1 MNKIAI
7 LLAVYN
13 GEKYLKDQLDS
24 IVNQS
29 FTNWKLFIRDD
40 GSTDKSVTIINEY
53 ISQYPSKIQL
63 INDGLNNLGS
73 CNNFFKL
80 LEYAEN
86 SEFYMF
92 ADQDD
97 VWNKNKIEVSLNAI
111 LKIEI
116 SEKFKTP
123 ILLHTDLEIVDTD
136 LNQIS
141 PSLWKYQ
148 QMEVNNSGNY
158 NKLLIQN
165 IVTGC
170 TVIFN
175 HKLKEKMRILPKNVF
190 IHDWWIALVASVFG
204 RIDFIEDK
212 TLKYRQHHNNVEGA
226 KKSGNFHFIKR
237 LLKLNEVETGLKKSV
252 FQAKVFLEMYKEKM
266 TSEQI
271 ECFTD
276 FSNLFTYNYFK
287 RRLIL
292 IKYGIL
298 KSNIKRNI
306 GLFLAA

>member
-13 GEKYLKDQLDS
+13 GEKYLENQLDS

-29 FTNWKLFIRDD
+29 FTNWKLYIRDD
-40 GSTDKSVTIINEY
+40 GSSDKSVQLIKEY
-53 ISQYPSKIQL
+53 ISRYPSKIQL
-63 INDGLNNLGS
+63 ITDNQQNLGS
-73 CNNFFKL
+73 CNNFFRL
-80 LEYAEN
+80 LQSVEN

-97 VWNKNKIEVSLNAI
+97 VWNKNKIEVSLNSI

-116 SEKFKTP
+116 SEKFKKP
-123 ILLHTDLEIVDTD
+123 ILLHTDLEVVDTN

-141 PSLWKYQ
+141 SSFWKYQ
-148 QMEVNNSGNY
+148 QMDVKNTNSYNN
-158 NKLLIQN
+158 LLIQN

-175 HKLKEKMRILPKNVF
+175 HKLKEKMRFLPDNVF
-190 IHDWWIALVASVFG
+190 VHDWWIALVASVFG

-212 TLKYRQHHNNVEGA
+212 TLKYRQHINNVEGA
-226 KKSGNFHFIKR
+226 KKSGNIHFVKR
-237 LLKLNEVETGLKKSV
+237 LLKLNEVENGLKKSV
-252 FQAKVFLEMYKEKM
+252 FQAKVFLEMYKDKM

-276 FSNLFTYNYFK
+276 FSNLFTFNYLK
-287 RRLIL
+287 RRQIL
-292 IKYGIL
+292 LKYRIL
-298 KSNIKRNI
+298 KSNFKRNI

>member
-13 GEKYLKDQLDS
+13 GEKYLKNQLDS

-29 FTNWKLFIRDD
+29 FTNWKLYIRDD
-40 GSTDKSVTIINEY
+40 GSSDKSVQLIKEY
-53 ISQYPSKIQL
+53 ISRYPSKIQL
-63 INDGLNNLGS
+63 ITDNQQNLGS
-73 CNNFFKL
+73 CNNFFRL
-80 LEYAEN
+80 LQCVEN

-97 VWNKNKIEVSLNAI
+97 VWNKNKIEVSLNSI

-116 SEKFKTP
+116 SEKFKKP
-123 ILLHTDLEIVDTD
+123 ILLHTDLEVVDTN

-141 PSLWKYQ
+141 SSFWKYQ
-148 QMEVNNSGNY
+148 QMDVKNTSSYNN
-158 NKLLIQN
+158 LLIQN

-175 HKLKEKMRILPKNVF
+175 HKLKEKMRFLPDNVF
-190 IHDWWIALVASVFG
+190 VHDWWIALVASVFG

-212 TLKYRQHHNNVEGA
+212 TLKYRQHINNVEGA
-226 KKSGNFHFIKR
+226 KKSGNIHFVKR
-237 LLKLNEVETGLKKSV
+237 LLKLNEVENGLKKSV
-252 FQAKVFLEMYKEKM
+252 FQAKVFLEMYRDKM

-276 FSNLFTYNYFK
+276 FSNLFTFNYLK
-287 RRLIL
+287 RRQIL
-292 IKYGIL
+292 LKYRIL
-298 KSNIKRNI
+298 KSNFKRNI

>member
-13 GEKYLKDQLDS
+13 GEKYIKEQLDS

-97 VWNKNKIEVSLNAI
+97 VWNKNKIEISLNAI

-116 SEKFKTP
+116 SEKFKKP
-123 ILLHTDLEIVDTD
+123 ILLHTDLEVVDIN

-141 PSLWKYQ
+141 PSFWKYQ

-175 HKLKEKMRILPKNVF
+175 YKLREKMRILPNNVF

-212 TLKYRQHHNNVEGA
+212 TLKYRQHNKNVEGA
-226 KKSGNFHFIKR
+226 KKSGNIHFLKR
-237 LLKLNEVETGLKKSV
+237 LFKLHEVEIGLKKSV
-252 FQAKVFLEMYKEKM
+252 FQANVFLEIYKDKL
-266 TSEQI
+266 TYEQVA
-271 ECFTD
+271 CFTE
-276 FSNLFTYNYFK
+276 FSNLFIYNYLK